1 GIVAAMDSSVWRR
14 ANLRAS
20 RRHGVLTITDAEA
33 LGVTWR
39 SLRTRV
45 LASGGL
51 ALQPGV
57 VGLAGLTTYA
67 SRCLAAASAAG
78 PAALVA
84 GRSAAHC
91 WGLTT
96 GRDWP
101 IRLVVPGGGPRP
113 ELAGVTAMRVALSAE
128 DRAVVAAIPLTAV
141 PRTLLDVAKVAA
153 VAELEELAA
162 RAVQARHVTID
173 ELHAYVADHA
183 GIPGVRGLRRVLA
196 RLDRDGPTD
205 SGLERRV
212 RRWLA
217 ARGLRPEPGTY
228 ETRLA
233 SGRVVRFD
241 IVFLPERVAL
251 EVDSVRFH
259 GGPAD
264 QHDDAWRDREARASG
279 WVVERVGE
287 RDLEERAHE
296 LEAHL
301 RRVLEGRPAEGG
313 GRGPAGPD
321 RARSAP
327 SPRR

>member
-1 GIVAAMDSSVWRR
+1 MDSSVWRR

-20 RRHGVLTITDAEA
+20 RRHGVLTTADADA

-39 SLRTRV
+39 SLRARV

-57 VGLAGLTTYA
+57 VGLAGQTTYA

-91 WGLTT
+91 WGLTN
-96 GRDWP
+96 GREWP
-101 IRLVVPGGGPRP
+101 IRLVVPGGGARP
-113 ELAGVTAMRVALSAE
+113 ELAGVTAMRVALT
-128 DRAVVAAIPLTAV
+128 AADHARVEGVPVTAV
-141 PRTLLDVAKVAA
+141 PRTLLDVAKVASPT
-153 VAELEELAA
+153 ELEELAA
-162 RAVQARHVTID
+162 RAVQARHVTI
-173 ELHAYVADHA
+173 EALHAYVADRA
-183 GIPGVRGLRRVLA
+183 GIPGVRGLRRALT

-217 ARGLRPEPGTY
+217 KQGLRPEPGTH

-279 WVVERVGE
+279 WLVERIGE
-287 RDLEERAHE
+287 RDLEEQAHE
-296 LEAHL
+296 LAAHL
-301 RRVLEGRPAEGG
+301 RRVLEHRRGEGE
-313 GRGPAGPD
+313 GRGPADPD
-321 RARSAP
+321 RARTA
-327 SPRR
+327 RRARR

>member
-1 GIVAAMDSSVWRR
+1 MDSLLWRR

-20 RRHGVLTITDAEA
+20 RRHGVLTIADAEA

-39 SLRTRV
+39 SLRSRV

-57 VGLAGLTTYA
+57 VGLSGQITYA
-67 SRCLAAASAAG
+67 SRCLAAVSAAG

-84 GRSAAHC
+84 GRGAAHC
-91 WGLTT
+91 WGLTN

-101 IRLVVPGGGPRP
+101 IRLVVPGGGARP
-113 ELAGVTAMRVALSAE
+113 ELAGVRAMRVALTAA
-128 DRAVVAAIPLTAV
+128 DHAVVDAVPVTAV
-141 PRTLLDVAKVAA
+141 PRTLLDVAKVAG

-162 RAVQARHVTID
+162 RAVQGRHVTID
-173 ELHAYVADHA
+173 ALHAYVADRA
-183 GIPGVRGLRRVLA
+183 GIPGVRGLRRVLT

-217 ARGLRPEPGTY
+217 TRGLRPEPGTH

-279 WVVERVGE
+279 WVVERIGE
-287 RDLEERAHE
+287 RDLEERVHD

-301 RRVLEGRPAEGG
+301 RRILAGRRAEGG
-313 GRGPAGPD
+313 DHADAGSEPARRGRG
-321 RARSAP
+321 
-327 SPRR
+327 RRP